1 MVNDIL
7 DISKIEAGKMD
18 LFLDD
23 FDLDK
28 LIGEVEITSRPLAAK
43 NTNSFIV
50 DRGADPLGMVRLDAT
65 KVRQAVLNLISNSAK
80 FTHNGEI
87 TLRLRRSTEA
97 QKMAVPPWAVPHS
110 IMTSGRTL

>member
-28 LIGEVEITSRPLAAK
+28 FIDEVEITRARWRPRTPTRSSSTAAV
-43 NTNSFIV
+43 N
-50 DRGADPLGMVRLDAT
+50 R
-65 KVRQAVLNLISNSAK
+65 
-80 FTHNGEI
+80 
-87 TLRLRRSTEA
+87 
-97 QKMAVPPWAVPHS
+97 
-110 IMTSGRTL
+110 